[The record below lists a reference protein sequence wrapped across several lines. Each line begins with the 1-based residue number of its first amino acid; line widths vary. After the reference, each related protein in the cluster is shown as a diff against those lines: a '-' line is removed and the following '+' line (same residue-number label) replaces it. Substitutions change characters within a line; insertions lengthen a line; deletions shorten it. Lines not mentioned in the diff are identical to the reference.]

1 MLLLLLWPTHLHR
14 VLLHSWCGGAL
25 AHVALALVVADGGHG
40 HWSQRLR
47 RGSCTN
53 NQQPT
58 ANHLC
63 TSAATSTTLAT
74 LLVLRVQGDGEG
86 VEALRRSDGDAPAA
100 GVKVSMLCIDGMC
113 HRYVLLFC
121 VRVIA
126 MSHGYAFMRCHP
138 SVRTWHRSAF
148 MWHRSAFMCHCYV
161 FRLWREGWWRTR
173 AAAEVA

>member
-113 HRYVLLFC
+113 HRYVLLFYLCTGDRYESWLC
-121 VRVIA
+121 VHALSSFCTHVASFCVHVPLLCVQAVARGVVA
-126 MSHGYAFMRCHP
+126 Y
-138 SVRTWHRSAF
+138 
-148 MWHRSAFMCHCYV
+148 
-161 FRLWREGWWRTR
+161 EGGG
-173 AAAEVA
+173 